1 MNGKTHPCV
10 LLVEDEACLAMMLQ
24 DLLED
29 AGYRVI
35 KAARIPAALALAEG
49 EDINAAILDVNVAG
63 REVFPVADQ
72 LRRRGV
78 PFMFASGYGERGVP
92 GEFRDYPVLQKP
104 YDPVA
109 LGSML
114 ENVLAKRVLAKS
126 VHPLS

>member
-1 MNGKTHPCV
+1 MDGATHPCV
-10 LLVEDEACLAMMLQ
+10 LLVEDEMCLAMMLQ

-35 KAARIPAALALAEG
+35 KAARVPTALMLAEG
-49 EDINAAILDVNVAG
+49 EDIQAAILDVNVAG
-63 REVFPVADQ
+63 REVFPVAEE

-92 GEFRDYPVLQKP
+92 GDFSDYPILQKP

-114 ENVLAKRVLAKS
+114 ENVLARPGV
-126 VHPLS
+126 PLS